1 MELEDRLAVKLL
13 AQAQALLGKA
23 MNETLC
29 THPDRRLVRA
39 LVTDAQAMIA
49 EFGETYFEE
58 RAGAPAGDQAASG

>member
-1 MELEDRLAVKLL
+1 MSGMELEDRLAVKLL

-39 LVTDAQAMIA
+39 LVDEAQAMIA
-49 EFGETYFEE
+49 EFGDTYFEDT
-58 RAGAPAGDQAASG
+58 AAKDQAASG